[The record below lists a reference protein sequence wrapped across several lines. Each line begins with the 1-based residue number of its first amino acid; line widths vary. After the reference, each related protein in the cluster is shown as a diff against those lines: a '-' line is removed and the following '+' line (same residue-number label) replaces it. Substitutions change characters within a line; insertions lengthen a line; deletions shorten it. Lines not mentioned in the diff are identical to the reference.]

1 MAVYNINDVH
11 LVASAIKSALNL
23 KARCFAFCRYVQG
36 DDSVISCVFND
47 QTGKV
52 DIKASTNVDHSHV
65 YLSNVSQ
72 LSQLLS
78 SECSL
83 FYVRSMKS

>member
-11 LVASAIKSALNL
+11 WVASAIKSAL

-52 DIKASTNVDHSHV
+52 DIKASTNVEHSHV